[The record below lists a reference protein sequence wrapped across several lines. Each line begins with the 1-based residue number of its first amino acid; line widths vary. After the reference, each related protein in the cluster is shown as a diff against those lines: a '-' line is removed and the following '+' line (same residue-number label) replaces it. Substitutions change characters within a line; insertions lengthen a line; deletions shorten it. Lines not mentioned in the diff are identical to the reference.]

1 MDPSVWVMSEG
12 PARQIT
18 LSEFWIDVKE
28 LEYWEIE
35 ACWKAGACILP
46 WDSSAQDHKVWDIAA
61 AGMSWA
67 NSKAYCE
74 WRGKRL
80 PTEAEWEKAARGT
93 DGRRFP
99 WGNDEPTCGQA
110 NIYVPGCPPT
120 TGETRS
126 EEFPGDVSPYGVL
139 GMMGNLQEWTADWA
153 DEDYYSE
160 APDVDPPGPPAGTA
174 GSQPYRVTRGTYHAG
189 TARAGRTYRRW
200 WYGVDTWSERATA
213 RCVSSV
219 PPEQLDDPLAGM
231 SSPFEGSR

>member
-1 MDPSVWVMSEG
+1 
-12 PARQIT
+12 
-18 LSEFWIDVKE
+18 
-28 LEYWEIE
+28 
-35 ACWKAGACILP
+35 
-46 WDSSAQDHKVWDIAA
+46 
-61 AGMSWA
+61 
-67 NSKAYCE
+67 
-74 WRGKRL
+74 
-80 PTEAEWEKAARGT
+80 
-93 DGRRFP
+93 
-99 WGNDEPTCGQA
+99 
-110 NIYVPGCPPT
+110 
-120 TGETRS
+120 
-126 EEFPGDVSPYGVL
+126 VSPYGVL

-189 TARAGRTYRRW
+189 PGYAGRTYRRW